1 MDTEQVEGAVL
12 MGNEEFKELLKWIGE
27 DRSKVAVHDVLIAQ
41 VLQTQKEIMAEV
53 KELRPLIKT
62 DMIEVVANCRS
73 LQEAKRNEVA
83 TQALQKQIS
92 GSEKSPANDSDS
104 SKNIVSFIFSNLP
117 VVIATSVKYIV
128 AAIIG
133 AGVAGATIS
142 EFIQKGGN

>member
-1 MDTEQVEGAVL
+1 

-41 VLQTQKEIMAEV
+41 VLQTQKEIMSEV

-73 LQEAKRNEVA
+73 LQEAKRTEVA
-83 TQALQKQIS
+83 AQSVQKQS
-92 GSEKSPANDSDS
+92 GSPGKAMSGESDATKS
-104 SKNIVSFIFSNLP
+104 IVPFIFQNLP

-142 EFIQKGGN
+142 EFIKGGN

>member
-1 MDTEQVEGAVL
+1 MDTEQVEGAFL

-41 VLQTQKEIMAEV
+41 VLQTQKEIMSEV

-73 LQEAKRNEVA
+73 LQEAKRTEVA
-83 TQALQKQIS
+83 SQPPRKQPE
-92 GSEKSPANDSDS
+92 GSEKPMSSESDT
-104 SKNIVSFIFSNLP
+104 SKNIIPFIFQNLP

-142 EFIQKGGN
+142 EFIKGGN